1 MDTATVAI
9 SGSKTDAGEYKELL
23 VPNVTKIVDAKGRD
37 VTSYYDI
44 SYEDGTLTISPRSVT
59 LTSASD
65 SKVYDGTPLTKPE
78 VTVTGDGFVD
88 GEGATYNVTGTITN
102 VGETKNTFTYT
113 LNEGTKATNY
123 TITKTEGKLK
133 ITEAPTY
140 TFDLTDSN
148 IITVNK
154 KFVSKYGRS
163 ATMSFTSTATIEKQ
177 DDLIVDVGP
186 NTPHPNVP
194 DNRSADNVEPTYE
207 ATGTVTLK
215 TGTTKAF
222 TFGENSKF
230 QLQPCARTAT
240 GRCLKSKLTSST
252 PHRKEGTL

>member
-1 MDTATVAI
+1 M
-9 SGSKTDAGEYKELL
+9 
-23 VPNVTKIVDAKGRD
+23 
-37 VTSYYDI
+37 
-44 SYEDGTLTISPRSVT
+44 
-59 LTSASD
+59 
-65 SKVYDGTPLTKPE
+65 
-78 VTVTGDGFVD
+78 
-88 GEGATYNVTGTITN
+88 
-102 VGETKNTFTYT
+102 
-113 LNEGTKATNY
+113 NEGTQATNY
-123 TITKTEGKLK
+123 TIAKTEGKLE

-140 TFDLTDSN
+140 TFDLNDSN

-177 DDLIVDVGP
+177 GTYTAEVSPDLPI
-186 NTPHPNVP
+186 NPNVP
-194 DNRSADNVEPTYE
+194 KNRSADNVEPTYE
-207 ATGTVTLK
+207 PAYTTVGKPTGTVTLK

>member
-44 SYEDGTLTISPRSVT
+44 SYEDGTLTI
-59 LTSASD
+59 
-65 SKVYDGTPLTKPE
+65 
-78 VTVTGDGFVD
+78 
-88 GEGATYNVTGTITN
+88 
-102 VGETKNTFTYT
+102 
-113 LNEGTKATNY
+113 
-123 TITKTEGKLK
+123 
-133 ITEAPTY
+133 TEAPTY
-140 TFDLTDSN
+140 TFDLNDSN
-148 IITVNK
+148 IIKVNK

-163 ATMSFTSTATIEKQ
+163 AEKSFTATVTIEKQ
-177 DDLIVDVGP
+177 GTYTAEVSPDLPI
-186 NTPHPNVP
+186 NPNVS

-207 ATGTVTLK
+207 PTYTTVGKATGTVTLK

-252 PHRKEGTL
+252 LHRKEGTL